1 MGLNFFLWVC
11 LKARYQL
18 LSGWCEALSYTPRA
32 PVSSCCVEG
41 EVLLWSPVFDQACAR
56 ALQKNFQDI
65 LHALWQLRIFV
76 GRLRVSLQY
85 LYPLTVGE
93 KSDISIQLCSH
104 LFIKSVGQDFLDIFC
119 YIMIDFNLSHLEHTC
134 QWS

>member
-1 MGLNFFLWVC
+1 MSKGALPALVWLVRSNFIYAEGPC
-11 LKARYQL
+11 QQL
-18 LSGWCEALSYTPRA
+18 LRRRRRAAMVTCFRPGLCQGFAKEFSGHSAGPC
-32 PVSSCCVEG
+32 
-41 EVLLWSPVFDQACAR
+41 
-56 ALQKNFQDI
+56 
-65 LHALWQLRIFV
+65 HALRQLGIFV
-76 GRLRVSLQY
+76 GRLGVSLQY

-119 YIMIDFNLSHLEHTC
+119 YIMIDFNLTHLEHTC